1 MDADNSENRKL
12 SEIELSSKVTILNE
26 LNRQGDGT
34 SKLW

>member
-1 MDADNSENRKL
+1 MDSDGSDSKL
-12 SEIELSSKVTILNE
+12 SEIELSTKASILTE